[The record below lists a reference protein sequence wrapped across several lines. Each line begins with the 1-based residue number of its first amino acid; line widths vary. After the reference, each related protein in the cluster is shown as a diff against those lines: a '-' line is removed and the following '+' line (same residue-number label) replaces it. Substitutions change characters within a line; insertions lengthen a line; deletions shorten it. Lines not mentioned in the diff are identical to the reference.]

1 METPGRQ
8 RMVLALVGVTVLL
21 AVYALVSN
29 ASRILDPSLLPGPLV
44 RLLRPETL
52 PPVQNIVEALVR
64 LVVGQPAAHSGHV
77 HVMDH
82 LGYLADQRV
91 TLQGALLVSAARV
104 LCGVAVGG
112 CLGILAGLAMG
123 WSPALDDYLHPIYVL
138 VRSIP
143 PLALITYVML
153 WIGHGEAHL
162 LVPIAYAVFTTVL
175 IPTYHGVR
183 DLAPVYV
190 VAARSLGAGGRL
202 LWFRVVLP
210 AVTPAMLSALRYSV
224 IIAWMTTVGAEM
236 LMFEQQRA
244 RQSRSPH
251 PRHRSPDA
259 GDPLRRHR
267 GRRRVQRTPM
277 AAPAGRVSHLPLQAS
292 PWPSVVR
299 RWPERRQ
306 TEGRDGP
313 GRIPFVRATLR
324 RHPSEDRLVGRRRIV
339 E

>member
-8 RMVLALVGVTVLL
+8 RVVLALVGVTVLL

-29 ASRILDPSLLPGPLV
+29 AYRVLDPSLLPRPLT
-44 RLLRPETL
+44 RLLRPEVL
-52 PPVQNIVEALVR
+52 PPVQGIVEALVR
-64 LVVGQPAAHSGHV
+64 LVVGQPTAHSGHF

-91 TLQGALLVSAARV
+91 TLQGALLVSGARV
-104 LCGVAVGG
+104 LFGVAIGG

-123 WSPALDDYLHPIYVL
+123 WNPALDDYLHPIYVL

-190 VAARSLGAGGRL
+190 VAARSLGASGRL
-202 LWFRVVLP
+202 LWLRVVLP
-210 AVTPAMLSALRYSV
+210 AVTPSVLSALRYSIV
-224 IIAWMTTVGAEM
+224 IAWMTAVGAEM
-236 LMFEQQRA
+236 LMGTNGMG
-244 RQSRSPH
+244 H
-251 PRHRSPDA
+251 LLA
-259 GDPLRRHR
+259 GGGLWSGREEIRVDP
-267 GRRRVQRTPM
+267 
-277 AAPAGRVSHLPLQAS
+277 A
-292 PWPSVVR
+292 VVIV
-299 RWPERRQ
+299 
-306 TEGRDGP
+306 GILGL
-313 GRIPFVRATLR
+313 ATLGWLMDGAARLITARLTSWTSR
-324 RHPSEDRLVGRRRIV
+324 RKQW
-339 E
+339 